1 MTGAGLVSR
10 TMERSGLVVVVVVV
24 GSVSSWLRST
34 ESVSSV
40 ISLELSE
47 LSSPR

>member
-1 MTGAGLVSR
+1 VSR
-10 TMERSGLVVVVVVV
+10 TMEGSGLVVVVLLV
-24 GSVSSWLRST
+24 GGVSSWLRSA
-34 ESVSSV
+34 ESGNSV

>member
-1 MTGAGLVSR
+1 VTGAGLVSR
-10 TMERSGLVVVVVVV
+10 TMEGSGFVVVVVV
-24 GSVSSWLRST
+24 GGVSSWLRST